1 MTKFKVIRYWDT
13 YPDGV
18 VAICNTE
25 EEAEKICNKYR
36 RSRKPMYGYLVR
48 KEANMQDVKIT
59 LRVRVTEDERRVI
72 ITDPTMTDYISF
84 NVFMGIVRSL
94 VDFVNE
100 WNEEHKPEKQRA
112 MTQEEEIQHIKKL
125 KDAGFDCSTS
135 RSIDETIQLLKLLKG
150 ETRKI

>member
-1 MTKFKVIRYWDT
+1 
-13 YPDGV
+13 
-18 VAICNTE
+18 
-25 EEAEKICNKYR
+25 
-36 RSRKPMYGYLVR
+36 
-48 KEANMQDVKIT
+48 MQDVKIT

-84 NVFMGIVRSL
+84 NVFTGIVRSL

-112 MTQEEEIQHIKKL
+112 MTQEEIQHIKKL